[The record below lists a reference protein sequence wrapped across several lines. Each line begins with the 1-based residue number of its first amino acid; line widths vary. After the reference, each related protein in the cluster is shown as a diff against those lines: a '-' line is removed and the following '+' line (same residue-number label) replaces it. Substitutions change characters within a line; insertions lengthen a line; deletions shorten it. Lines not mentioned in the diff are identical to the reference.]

1 MGRAVLSTL
10 PRADVVRYLEAT
22 PLDAYTPRTVRDLAS
37 AVEQVDHCRI
47 HGWAE
52 CDEELELGVRSIAI
66 PVSSFPDK
74 TLAAVSLSVRA
85 ERMTMRAFRQ
95 AHLDAIREARD
106 ELKATVSF
114 E

>member
-1 MGRAVLSTL
+1 
-10 PRADVVRYLEAT
+10 
-22 PLDAYTPRTVRDLAS
+22 VRDVAS
-37 AVEQVDHCRI
+37 ATDQVEHCRN

-52 CDEELELGVRSIAI
+52 CDEELELGVRSIAV
-66 PVSSFPDK
+66 PVSSFPDR
-74 TLAAVSLSVRA
+74 TIAAVSLSVRA
-85 ERMTMRAFRQ
+85 ERMTMNAFRQ

>member
-1 MGRAVLSTL
+1 MF
-10 PRADVVRYLEAT
+10 
-22 PLDAYTPRTVRDLAS
+22 
-37 AVEQVDHCRI
+37 
-47 HGWAE
+47 GWAE

-85 ERMTMRAFRQ
+85 ERMTMNAFRQ
-95 AHLDAIREARD
+95 THLDAIREARD